1 MNAPITQAWRNI
13 ARRLPVIAN
22 APTPREPQTAP
33 SKYEESALLRLSDD
47 GDLLDPRHSD
57 ELPEGVFGYLLGSPQ
72 DEANQVA
79 QLLLEDYLYRGA
91 AYARSAIIVRSGTE
105 VARFRR
111 VLAASGIPTVT
122 GAALVPVRDEPA
134 VRPFLDALSL
144 LVYARQQSADYLK
157 LPDHNDFDGS
167 LTENI
172 SPEAVTEAGTR
183 SADDE
188 AEKLARQS
196 LADVLAEEN
205 RTNPGSGA
213 HNAITLLTSRLG
225 GASSMEVRRLRQQLR
240 AAELRAGGHRCS
252 DDLLL
257 GALLNP
263 QALPAQG
270 IGAAVRR
277 AARALAAG

>member
-1 MNAPITQAWRNI
+1 MRILVGREPGQVLAPYRGDQREALEAAFTPSARVLMTCCTETVVQGFRGARPDLAATLPQIFPELQREELKTSYCMNAPITLAWQNI

-79 QLLLEDYLYRGA
+79 QLLLEDYLYRGS

-172 SPEAVTEAGTR
+172 TP
-183 SADDE
+183 
-188 AEKLARQS
+188 KL
-196 LADVLAEEN
+196 
-205 RTNPGSGA
+205 
-213 HNAITLLTSRLG
+213 SR
-225 GASSMEVRRLRQQLR
+225 
-240 AAELRAGGHRCS
+240 
-252 DDLLL
+252 
-257 GALLNP
+257 
-263 QALPAQG
+263 
-270 IGAAVRR
+270 RR
-277 AARALAAG
+277 AHVLPMMKPKSLRGKA